1 MSTPEQQHLALA
13 RLLELSELMLSNAIN
28 GVWETVF
35 ELQALRD
42 GLIRDFFAES
52 LTLEPNLIALSIEQI
67 LECDKQLVIDA
78 AEEKKTLQKQIISI
92 KQSKSVEK
100 AYSNP

>member
-1 MSTPEQQHLALA
+1 MALA

-35 ELQALRD
+35 ALQALRNE
-42 GLIRDFFAES
+42 LIRDFFAES
-52 LTLEPNLIALSIEQI
+52 LILEPNLIALGIERI
-67 LECDKQLVIDA
+67 LECDKQLVTEA
-78 AEEKKTLQKQIISI
+78 SEQKKALQKQIISI

-100 AYSNP
+100 AYSNPNL